1 MILIFFL
8 TIVSSFGDNFF
19 SLEAPC
25 METMLSDFYLAGV
38 HCLGIMNKNS
48 KCTKNMPGI
57 SGGERARK
65 DIALFNALTLQLYL

>member
-1 MILIFFL
+1 
-8 TIVSSFGDNFF
+8 
-19 SLEAPC
+19 
-25 METMLSDFYLAGV
+25 METMLSDFYLARV

-65 DIALFNALTLQLYL
+65 DIALDITIVLVSINSSVFAHSGTTS